1 MEPNKTFRLT
11 GFSREVN
18 GRPLV
23 FQDTVPAPP
32 ICALCGLVPAE
43 TYTLTCTH
51 LFCSACFA
59 GVVQKTKSS
68 LHCPVDDKSF
78 RPKKALQPSS
88 KARDYV
94 LRLIVFCFNKTNG
107 CSFFGTVEAML
118 KHFGGCV
125 YWGLTC
131 QLCRAPVLRSNLV
144 SHVKTAHAK
153 PEKRN
158 VAPRSTSSA
167 MVEASAAAVASE
179 SSPVTAAVGV
189 ASLEARP
196 SLPSHDLLK
205 TIGELISRRTDE
217 IKRTQELNLSQLQSS
232 IDALRRPLD
241 FSTRFAEFEDSKTKK
256 AAYYT
261 MYDWTVSPF
270 SKIRVG
276 VHYISSDIFMIG
288 PGYKVQLKGC
298 VDGISTVEL
307 KVKVTI
313 WTIAGPSK
321 AGGDIELLDGAKMFV
336 FRMVNNNRRRDNIL
350 KAYLLKEVFQGSSFP
365 LDSSDGVTSRWMEVG
380 VTDRTVFERD
390 FVEEDS
396 FLVIFC
402 IADAPNG

>member
-18 GRPLV
+18 GRSLV

-51 LFCSACFA
+51 LFCPACFA

-68 LHCPVDDKSF
+68 LYCPMDDKSF

-125 YWGLTC
+125 YWDLTC

-144 SHVKTAHAK
+144 SHVKAAHAK

-158 VAPRSTSSA
+158 VAPRSTSPA
-167 MVEASAAAVASE
+167 MEEASAAVVAVA
-179 SSPVTAAVGV
+179 SSPVTAAVGA
-189 ASLEARP
+189 ASLGAQP

-205 TIGELISRRTDE
+205 TIGPGQGWIQVSVASSGPWGNRRLERISMPLSMTD
-217 IKRTQELNLSQLQSS
+217 TSWSS
-232 IDALRRPLD
+232 RPPTLAAAGQGTGLD
-241 FSTRFAEFEDSKTKK
+241 ILLEKK
-256 AAYYT
+256 A
-261 MYDWTVSPF
+261 WN
-270 SKIRVG
+270 
-276 VHYISSDIFMIG
+276 
-288 PGYKVQLKGC
+288 
-298 VDGISTVEL
+298 
-307 KVKVTI
+307 
-313 WTIAGPSK
+313 
-321 AGGDIELLDGAKMFV
+321 IENLTA
-336 FRMVNNNRRRDNIL
+336 
-350 KAYLLKEVFQGSSFP
+350 
-365 LDSSDGVTSRWMEVG
+365 
-380 VTDRTVFERD
+380 
-390 FVEEDS
+390 
-396 FLVIFC
+396 
-402 IADAPNG
+402 